1 MSNHIVKIRKRKRE
15 ITSRGE
21 GWLGAYNRNSFC
33 LFLDWDISG
42 KASNIWGGGGLCAK
56 TLKKM
61 GLHALNYV
69 RDFEQDTYYTTK
81 LIQRANDYIQP
92 IIFLHC
98 RSRGSL
104 LSLKIF
110 VQHFFSSVLPNIRR
124 EYSLSQISIK
134 IEVCSAFPARYLGI
148 FS

>member
-1 MSNHIVKIRKRKRE
+1 
-15 ITSRGE
+15 
-21 GWLGAYNRNSFC
+21 
-33 LFLDWDISG
+33 
-42 KASNIWGGGGLCAK
+42 
-56 TLKKM
+56 M
-61 GLHALNYV
+61 GLHAVNYV

-98 RSRGSL
+98 RSQGSL
-104 LSLKIF
+104 LSLKVF

-134 IEVCSAFPARYLGI
+134 IEVCSAFPAVILVFSHSVFSRVKILSLTPKKYIYSRYLWIPCLPINMTFTGKL
-148 FS
+148 SKAPN